1 MSGCMR
7 FNLLRQT
14 RGFTLLEIVVTTAIL
29 ILMILAA
36 LALLRGN
43 REPRYQL
50 QPRSDPQSTPTPKPT
65 VHIPAPATS
74 ASALLG

>member
-50 QPRSDPQSTPTPKPT
+50 QPRSDPAATPTPKPT
-65 VHIPAPATS
+65 VQLPVPSAP